1 MIEVR
6 ALGKSFAGKPVFTDL
21 SFSLPPGATLA
32 LVGPSGCGKSTFLH
46 ILAGLIK
53 DYEGT
58 AAINPPQA
66 RRSLVMQNFG
76 LFPWKR
82 AGENVEL
89 PLTLSGLGRAELRA
103 KAEAALA
110 ELGLEGLGKR
120 YPAQLS
126 GGQRQRLALGRALIA
141 DPEILLLDEPFSS
154 LDAITRENLQNLL
167 INIWRGRSLTCV
179 LATHSIEE
187 AVFLGGRILV
197 MGGRP
202 TRLVADLANPGF
214 GRPEA
219 RFEPQYFELV
229 SRVRHLLENS
239 GGFEVREQSSLDQN
253 ERFEHHHSCGGAL
266 PHRDSE
272 TDG

>member
-6 ALGKSFAGKPVFTDL
+6 ALSKSFADKPVFEDL
-21 SFSLPPGATLA
+21 NFSVPPGSTLA

-58 AAINPPQA
+58 AEISPLQA
-66 RRSLVMQNFG
+66 RRSLVMQHFG

-82 AGENVEL
+82 VDENVEL
-89 PLTLSGLGRAELRA
+89 PLILNGVKRTERRARA
-103 KAEAALA
+103 AAVFR
-110 ELGLEGLGKR
+110 ELGLEGLERR

-141 DPEILLLDEPFSS
+141 EPEILLLDEPFSS
-154 LDAITRENLQNLL
+154 LDAITREKLQNLL
-167 INIWRGRSLTCV
+167 LDIRRGRSLTCV

-187 AVFLGGRILV
+187 AAFLGGRILV

-202 TRLVADLANPGF
+202 TRLAADLENPGF
-214 GRPEA
+214 GRREY

-229 SRVRHLLENS
+229 SRVRHLLDFQKSS
-239 GGFEVREQSSLDQN
+239 GDLTEAE
-253 ERFEHHHSCGGAL
+253 E
-266 PHRDSE
+266 
-272 TDG
+272 